1 MDWSALRN
9 TGCEVRECAP
19 LCDYTT
25 FQLGGPCSVLITCET
40 PAALVEA
47 VRDVARAGRPFHL
60 IGGGSNLLVSD
71 KGVDAVI
78 IRYCTTVC
86 NPRYAQEVVEVS
98 GSVGLDDLVV
108 STISQGLDGLVFA
121 SGIPGTVGGA
131 IAGNAGAFGKQI
143 GDVMVSATLLSRE
156 GQLSEVARD
165 TFDFSYRHSR
175 LHESGD
181 ILVSARLR
189 LAPGDKET
197 LSAERQ
203 RILQLRRERHP
214 DWHTQA
220 TAGSFFRN
228 IEPTSAA
235 GRRQA
240 AGWFLEQAGAK
251 TMRVG
256 GAHVFE
262 KHANIIIAEKDAT
275 ASDVLTLSEMMA
287 AAVKHMFSQ
296 ELHREVRL
304 LGVFDHADKSC

>member
-9 TGCEVRECAP
+9 SGCEVRECAP
-19 LCDYTT
+19 LRDYTT
-25 FQLGGPCSVLITCET
+25 FRLGGPCSVLITCET
-40 PAALVEA
+40 PAALHEA
-47 VRDVARAGRPFHL
+47 VRAVARDGRPFHL

-78 IRYCTTVC
+78 IRYCTTAC

-98 GSVGLDDLVV
+98 GSVALDELVV
-108 STISQGLDGLVFA
+108 STIDKGFDGLAFA

-143 GDVMVSATLLSRE
+143 GDILVSATLLNRE
-156 GQLSEVARD
+156 GELSEFSPDALE
-165 TFDFSYRHSR
+165 FSYRHSR
-175 LHESGD
+175 LHESND

-197 LSAERQ
+197 LSTERQ

-228 IEPTSAA
+228 VEPTSAA

-251 TMRVG
+251 AMKVG

-262 KHANIIIAEKDAT
+262 KHANIIVAEKDAT
-275 ASDVLTLSEMMA
+275 ANDVLALSKMMA
-287 AAVKHMFSQ
+287 AAVKHMFSL
-296 ELHREVRL
+296 ELKREVRL
-304 LGVFDHADKSC
+304 LGVFDRADKSS